1 MTIISLIKRLNIR
14 QLFKLMGLGLQKP
27 LYIIPTFIATK
38 RTLAICD
45 SLYGGQH
52 HFHGKANAFRHCLW
66 NVLICQ
72 RVLKVSGDEA
82 KSEYWAKRI
91 TDLHEK
97 LAPNAPLEQTM
108 DLHNNEL
115 GRMYFKKLK
124 DSTEDLVITFLQEQ
138 MNIAKRIIN
147 VEQIDMFKDNMVYI
161 SEIMD
166 S

>member
-1 MTIISLIKRLNIR
+1 MTIVSLIKRLNIR
-14 QLFKLMGLGLQKP
+14 QLFKVISLGLQKP

-45 SLYGGQH
+45 SLYEGEH

-72 RVLKVSGDEA
+72 RVLKVSGDA
-82 KSEYWAKRI
+82 TKSEFWAKRI

-97 LAPNAPLEQTM
+97 LAPNEPLEQAM

-115 GRMYFKKLK
+115 GRIYFKKLK
-124 DSTEDLVITFLQEQ
+124 DATEDLVITFLQEQ
-138 MNIAKRIIN
+138 MNSAKRIIN
-147 VEQIDMFKDNMVYI
+147 IEQIDVFKDNMVYI

>member
-1 MTIISLIKRLNIR
+1 MTIVSLIKRLNIR
-14 QLFKLMGLGLQKP
+14 QLFKLIGLGLQKP

-45 SLYGGQH
+45 SLYGGEH
-52 HFHGKANAFRHCLW
+52 HLHGKANAFRHSLW

-72 RVLKVSGDEA
+72 RVLKVSGDA
-82 KSEYWAKRI
+82 TKSEYWAKMI

-97 LAPNAPLEQTM
+97 LAPNEPLEQVM

-124 DSTEDLVITFLQEQ
+124 DATEGEIISFLELKIKNAKKVLEVSKFHNYSNDLV
-138 MNIAKRIIN
+138 
-147 VEQIDMFKDNMVYI
+147 YI
-161 SEIMD
+161 EED
-166 S
+166 